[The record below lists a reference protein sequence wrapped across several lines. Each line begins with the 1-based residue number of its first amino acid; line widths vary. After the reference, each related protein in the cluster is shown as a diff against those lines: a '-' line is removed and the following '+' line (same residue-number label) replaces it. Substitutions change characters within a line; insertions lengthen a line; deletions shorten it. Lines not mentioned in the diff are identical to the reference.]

1 MRRRAVIRAMIAL
14 SLIALAW
21 TFATSAEIA
30 NAADVTVDNLRCEHL
45 RDPLGIDATRPRLSW
60 QLKSTER
67 GVRQAAYQ
75 ILVATSAA
83 KLDAGQGD
91 LWDSG
96 RVESGASVAIR
107 YAGKAL
113 ATGESAYWK
122 VRVWDEAGNPSD
134 WSDAGFWEMGLLSA
148 DDWHGKWIARNTDT
162 GPQPLPLLRRE
173 FELSGK
179 IKRARAYIT
188 GLGYFELTLNGQKIG
203 NHELDPGYTRYD
215 RRVLYLTHDV
225 TEALRDGRN
234 AIGVSLGNGWYN
246 SQTLAAWDFEKAP
259 WRASP
264 RLLVEL
270 RVEMED
276 GRVET
281 ITSDANWKT
290 AAGPITFNSIY
301 GGETYDARREQPDW
315 NEPGFDDAKWQ
326 AAEVVDAPAGKL
338 SAQAM
343 PAIEVEQVLVP
354 QSVTEPSPGVFLFD
368 VGQNLTGVA
377 ELSIS
382 GPAGTNVVMKYGEHL
397 HPNGRLDQANLDHFV
412 RGKDKNQTFQTDT
425 YILKGGEEP
434 ETWHARFVY
443 HGFRYVEVTG
453 APSKLTADN
462 LKIRYMHSA
471 VPPIGTFECSNPLL
485 NKIYNAARWSY
496 LSNLQG
502 IPTDCPH
509 REKNGW
515 TGDAHL
521 AAEFGL
527 LNFDGIAVYE
537 KWIQDLADEQQ
548 PDGSLPGIVPTG
560 GWGYAWGNGPAWDSA
575 FLLIPHYI
583 YEYTGD
589 STLLDKHYA
598 AHRRYVDYL
607 TSKSHDGIVDIGL
620 GDWLPWKTET
630 PVGVTSTAYY
640 YVDTLI
646 VAETARRLGLQ
657 EDAEKYTALAESIRR
672 AFNREFYDAK
682 TSNYANGS
690 QAALS
695 CALYQ
700 GLVEPEN
707 KAAVVKN
714 LEAAV
719 AATDDHIDTGI
730 LGAKYLMNTLSDAGR
745 TDLAYRVAAQES
757 QPGWGWWFSQGATT
771 LWEAWRQ
778 EGSNNH
784 IMFGDVAAW
793 YTKNLAGIAP
803 DPASPGFHHFFL
815 QPQPV
820 GDLTW
825 VKASYDS
832 VHGKIVCDWKL
843 DGNKLSVHVVVPA
856 NTTATLRL
864 PTTDNKSIRE
874 SGQPLAEAAG
884 IELDS
889 PQEENVAQLRLDSG
903 DYRFT
908 TTFERGR

>member
-1 MRRRAVIRAMIAL
+1 MRRRAVIQAMIAL
-14 SLIALAW
+14 SLSALAL
-21 TFATSAEIA
+21 TFAASAQIA
-30 NAADVTVDNLRCEHL
+30 TAADVTVANLRCENL

-60 QLKSTER
+60 QLQSSGR

-83 KLDAGQGD
+83 RLDEGQGD

-122 VRVWDEAGNPSD
+122 VRVWDEAGGESD

-148 DDWHGKWIARNTDT
+148 DDWHGEWIARNTDT
-162 GPQPLPLLRRE
+162 GLHPLPLLCRE

-188 GLGYFELTLNGQKIG
+188 GLGYFELTLNGQEIG
-203 NHELDPGYTRYD
+203 NHELEPGYTRYD

-225 TEALRDGRN
+225 TEALRGGRN

-290 AAGPITFNSIY
+290 TAGPITFNSIY
-301 GGETYDARREQPDW
+301 GGETYDARREQPHWD
-315 NEPGFDDAKWQ
+315 EPGFDDAKWQ

-354 QSVTEPSPGVFLFD
+354 QTVTEPSPDVFVFD

-377 ELSIS
+377 ELSIT
-382 GPAGTNVVMKYGEHL
+382 GPAGTTVVMKYGEHL
-397 HPNGRLDQANLDHFV
+397 HPNGRLDQGNLDHFV
-412 RGKDKNQTFQTDT
+412 RSKDKNQTFQTDT

-471 VPPIGTFECSNPLL
+471 VPPIGTFECSNSLL

-521 AAEFGL
+521 ACEFGL
-527 LNFDGIAVYE
+527 LNFDGVAVYE

-607 TSKSHDGIVDIGL
+607 TSKSRDGIVDIGL

-657 EDAEKYTALAESIRR
+657 EDAEKYTALAESVRR
-672 AFNREFYDAK
+672 AFNRAFYDAK

-700 GLVEPEN
+700 SLVEPAN
-707 KAAVVKN
+707 KAAVLKN

-745 TDLAYRVAAQES
+745 TDLAYRIAAQES

-803 DPASPGFHHFFL
+803 DPASPGFNHFFL

-825 VKASYDS
+825 AKATYDS

-864 PTTDNKSIRE
+864 PTSDAESIRE
-874 SGQPLAEAAG
+874 SGQSLAGAAG
-884 IELDS
+884 VELDS
-889 PQEENVAQLRLDSG
+889 PQEENVAQLGLGSG

-908 TTFERGR
+908 ATFEQAR

>member
-1 MRRRAVIRAMIAL
+1 
-14 SLIALAW
+14 
-21 TFATSAEIA
+21 
-30 NAADVTVDNLRCEHL
+30 
-45 RDPLGIDATRPRLSW
+45 
-60 QLKSTER
+60 
-67 GVRQAAYQ
+67 
-75 ILVATSAA
+75 
-83 KLDAGQGD
+83 
-91 LWDSG
+91 
-96 RVESGASVAIR
+96 
-107 YAGKAL
+107 
-113 ATGESAYWK
+113 
-122 VRVWDEAGNPSD
+122 
-134 WSDAGFWEMGLLSA
+134 
-148 DDWHGKWIARNTDT
+148 
-162 GPQPLPLLRRE
+162 
-173 FELSGK
+173 
-179 IKRARAYIT
+179 
-188 GLGYFELTLNGQKIG
+188 
-203 NHELDPGYTRYD
+203 LDPGYTRYD